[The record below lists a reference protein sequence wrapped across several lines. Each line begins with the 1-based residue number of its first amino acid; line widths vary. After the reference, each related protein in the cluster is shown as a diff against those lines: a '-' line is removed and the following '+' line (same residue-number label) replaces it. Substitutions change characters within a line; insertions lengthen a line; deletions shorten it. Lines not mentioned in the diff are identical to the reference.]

1 MAGAPAERVRNP
13 RLRSIG
19 ALVAGFAV
27 VFVLSTA
34 MDGAMHATGV
44 FPPQGVAMST
54 GLWLLATAYR
64 VGFTVL
70 GGYVTARLAP
80 NNPVAH
86 ALALGILGTVIAL
99 IAAVATMF
107 LAPPD
112 GSFGPLWYPWLLVV
126 TALPSTWAGAKLIR
140 GA

>member
-1 MAGAPAERVRNP
+1 MSAPVERVRNP

-34 MDGAMHATGV
+34 MDAILHATGV
-44 FPPQGVAMST
+44 FPLPGTPMSAS
-54 GLWLLATAYR
+54 LWLLATAYR
-64 VGFTVL
+64 VAFTVL

-80 NNPVAH
+80 NNPIAH
-86 ALALGILGTVIAL
+86 ALALGVFGTVIAL
-99 IAAVATMF
+99 IAAIATMF

-126 TALPSTWAGAKLIR
+126 TALPSTWAGAKLFR
-140 GA
+140 RA